1 VCNTKQ
7 KNLVSA
13 KKQGFDYHFHKT
25 RLQPL
30 CVLLISIFQNYEK
43 MSLLS
48 FSFQGINQSVAKFQG
63 KTRQFE
69 LTIDEPIE
77 LGGTDKYPNPVEYIL
92 AGYAGCLNVVAH
104 IVAKELNIELK
115 KLEINVSGE
124 LNPAKLFGQ
133 NTTERAGFQ
142 RISVNL
148 KPQTTAT
155 DIELL
160 GWLQEIERRCPV
172 GDNLQNQTPISL
184 QIEKQIFVASLN

>member
-1 VCNTKQ
+1 
-7 KNLVSA
+7 
-13 KKQGFDYHFHKT
+13 
-25 RLQPL
+25 
-30 CVLLISIFQNYEK
+30 

-48 FSFQGINQSVAKFQG
+48 FSFQGVNQSVAKFKG

-77 LGGTDKYPNPVEYIL
+77 LGGTNQYPNPVEYIL

-104 IVAKELNIELK
+104 LVAKELNIELK

-124 LNPAKLFGQ
+124 LNPAKLFGED
-133 NTTERAGFQ
+133 TEQRAGFQ
-142 RISVNL
+142 RIQVSL

-155 DIELL
+155 DVELL

-172 GDNLQNQTPISL
+172 GDNLQNKTPISL